1 MQCEKIRCN
10 DSQPKVYGI
19 VLMEDILHRLVGS
32 LFTVLSVFIL
42 LCAGIYTSRLVIA
55 EFPLS
60 TAVLKVFLTDRGFD
74 KDSRS
79 NGRLDGQHI
88 IPSSFNNVNN
98 FPATEFVPDLPIKQ

>member
-10 DSQPKVYGI
+10 DSQPKVYSI
-19 VLMEDILHRLVGS
+19 VLMEEILHPLVGS
-32 LFTVLSVFIL
+32 LSTVLFIL
-42 LCAGIYTSRLVIA
+42 LCAGIYTSRVVIA

-60 TAVLKVFLTDRGFD
+60 TAVLKVLFLTDRGFD

-88 IPSSFNNVNN
+88 IPSSFINVNN

>member
-1 MQCEKIRCN
+1 
-10 DSQPKVYGI
+10 V
-19 VLMEDILHRLVGS
+19 
-32 LFTVLSVFIL
+32 
-42 LCAGIYTSRLVIA
+42 VIA

-60 TAVLKVFLTDRGFD
+60 TAVLKVVFLTDRGFD